1 MAEIGPEKMWNSMGV
16 GQKSWYLPMEP
27 QIGLNPLIWG
37 LGMLDPDLG
46 KIWKISSLPVS
57 GLEVPVSRLS

>member
-27 QIGLNPLIWG
+27 QIGLNPLI
-37 LGMLDPDLG
+37 LGA
-46 KIWKISSLPVS
+46 
-57 GLEVPVSRLS
+57 RNA